1 MLYFAYGSNMSR
13 ALMRLHCPTGEAVG
27 RAALAGWRFIITR
40 DGVGSIV
47 PRPGAILEGVLWR
60 LGPRDVAALNAYEG
74 VDFGL
79 YIRRMLMV
87 RSPTTGRVP
96 ALIYIS
102 PQRATGRPRPG
113 YITLVVEAAREWG
126 LPEPYIASL
135 QRWSPSRWR
144 GAPVK
149 DTGDAR

>member
-1 MLYFAYGSNMSR
+1 
-13 ALMRLHCPTGEAVG
+13 
-27 RAALAGWRFIITR
+27 
-40 DGVGSIV
+40 
-47 PRPGAILEGVLWR
+47 
-60 LGPRDVAALNAYEG
+60 

-144 GAPVK
+144 GARVK